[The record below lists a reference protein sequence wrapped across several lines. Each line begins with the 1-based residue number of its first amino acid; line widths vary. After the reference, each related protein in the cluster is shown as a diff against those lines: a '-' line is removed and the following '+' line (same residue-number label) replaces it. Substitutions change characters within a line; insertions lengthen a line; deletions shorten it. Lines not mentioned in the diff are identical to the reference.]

1 MNRPIRKRKCL
12 HCRGFFVP
20 HYRNVGRQRYCS
32 KAPCQQASKADSQRR
47 WLQKPDV
54 TVQVS
59 IFVLSHS
66 LVIPYDRSMAT
77 HPPLSSEIW
86 HRTPRE
92 AQDYILALEARVA
105 ALEATVQEL
114 LERVQQNSRT
124 SSRPPS
130 SDPPER
136 ERPRRQPS
144 GRRRGGQPGHPG
156 QTRTL
161 VPVEDVDVMIPL
173 KPEQCVYCQQPLVGD
188 DLQPQRHQVLEVPP
202 IQPIVT
208 EYQLHQLV
216 CPVCGDTTRAAWPDG
231 ITTGTYGP
239 RVHAITA
246 LCTGAYRLSK
256 RTTQHLLDDLFGVP
270 MSLGTISTLEAAMVD
285 AVTAPVEE
293 ARAYVQEQASV
304 SMDETGWRQGN
315 QRAWLWVAVTT
326 WVTVFLVRLS
336 RGGQVARELLGKKF
350 QGILVTDRFSA
361 YHWYPVRW
369 RQLCWAHLLRDIE
382 AMIGR
387 GGRSQDIGEALCAQA
402 HQMFHWWHRVRD
414 GTLKRSSFRTYMTPV
429 RRQVERLLEAGTRCG
444 HPKTEGVCREVLK
457 MRPALWTFVHLAG
470 VEPTNNAS
478 ERAIRPG
485 VLWRKGSFGTQSARG
500 SRFVE
505 AMMTIV
511 ATLKQQH
518 RNPLAY
524 LTAACEAALR
534 DEAAPP
540 LLPTDDLAC
549 QRAVA

>member
-1 MNRPIRKRKCL
+1 MT
-12 HCRGFFVP
+12 P
-20 HYRNVGRQRYCS
+20 H
-32 KAPCQQASKADSQRR
+32 P
-47 WLQKPDV
+47 
-54 TVQVS
+54 
-59 IFVLSHS
+59 S
-66 LVIPYDRSMAT
+66 LP
-77 HPPLSSEIW
+77 SELW
-86 HRTPRE
+86 DRTPRE
-92 AQDYILALEARVA
+92 VQDYIVALETRVA

-114 LERVQQNSRT
+114 LERVQQDSRT

-136 ERPRRQPS
+136 QRPRRQPS
-144 GRRRGGQPGHPG
+144 GRRPGGQPGHPG

-161 VPVEDVDVMIPL
+161 VPEEEVDVVMPL
-173 KPEQCVYCQQPLVGD
+173 KPEHCARCQQPLSGD
-188 DLQPQRHQVLEVPP
+188 DPQPLRHQVWEIPP
-202 IQPIVT
+202 ITPVVT

-216 CPVCGDTTRAAWPDG
+216 CPACGDTTRAAWPDG
-231 ITTGTYGP
+231 VPTGAYGP

-246 LCTGAYRLSK
+246 LCTGAYHLSK
-256 RTTQHLLDDLFGVP
+256 RTTQQLLADLFGVT
-270 MSLGTISTLEAAMVD
+270 MSLGTLSTLEAATTQ
-285 AVTAPVEE
+285 AVAASVEE
-293 ARAYVQEQASV
+293 ARATVQEQASV
-304 SMDETGWRQGN
+304 SMDETGWRQGH

-326 WVTVFLVRLS
+326 WVTVFVVRLS
-336 RGGQVARELLGKKF
+336 RGGKVARELLGKQF

-361 YHWYPVRW
+361 YNWYPVRW

-387 GGRSQDIGEALCAQA
+387 GGRSQEIGEVLRSHA

-414 GTLKRSSFRTYMTPV
+414 GTLKRSSFRNYMSPV

-444 HPKTEGVCREVLK
+444 HPKTEGVCREILK
-457 MRPALWTFVHLAG
+457 LRPALWTFVHLAG

-485 VLWRKGSFGTQSARG
+485 VLWRKGSFGTQSVQG

-505 AMMTIV
+505 AMMTVV

-534 DEAAPP
+534 HEAAPS
-540 LLPTDDLAC
+540 LLPADDLAC
-549 QRAVA
+549 QWATA